1 MNAKMKNS
9 DIFINRSTD
18 LSIFSGTDLEL
29 ATFIQK
35 VIRDLQGD
43 IPKTFLKTQMVY
55 YGLVK
60 EEVNYLKSI

>member
-1 MNAKMKNS
+1 MKDS

-35 VIRDLQGD
+35 VIRPYMEIYQKL
-43 IPKTFLKTQMVY
+43 FLKIRWNIV
-55 YGLVK
+55 VW
-60 EEVNYLKSI
+60 